1 MNSSEY
7 IYDFN
12 ITSFDVGYKGMLR
25 YSSILKYQQEAG
37 EQHMHHYGYDMMTLM
52 DRGYAF
58 VISCT
63 AVVINRLPCINEKI
77 RMVTWNRGQKGI
89 RFFRSYNWYDESG
102 DLIIEG
108 CSSVALVDFKNHGLA
123 DTTVLGDPMPSD
135 FERTNSAGTPK
146 RARITVGNDITSY
159 EIVKP
164 SRIDNNGHLNNT
176 YYADIV
182 FDNLPESC
190 YLSLAKGFT
199 IDFVTEAK
207 LGDRI
212 DIKSKA
218 MDNSVH
224 LCGMV
229 GEDVCFKAIY
239 EI

>member
-25 YSSILKYQQEAG
+25 YSSILKYQQDAG
-37 EQHMHHYGYDMMTLM
+37 EHHMHHYGYDMMTLM

-146 RARITVGNDITSY
+146 RARITVGNNITSY